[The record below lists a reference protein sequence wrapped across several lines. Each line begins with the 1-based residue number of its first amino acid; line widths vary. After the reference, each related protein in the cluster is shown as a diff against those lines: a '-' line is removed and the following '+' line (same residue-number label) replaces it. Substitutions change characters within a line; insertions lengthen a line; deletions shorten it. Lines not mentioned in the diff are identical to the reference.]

1 MASFGK
7 RQRDQERLAKAAQK
21 RDRRQGRHSNP
32 EGDTSDS
39 QAPDSD
45 DADSELE
52 NQKILAQIKALHGDF
67 EAHVI
72 SFDTYEKKRDELL
85 ERIRI

>member
-39 QAPDSD
+39 EARDS

-67 EAHVI
+67 EARLI

>member
-21 RDRRQGRHSNP
+21 RDRRQGRQSSAAA
-32 EGDTSDS
+32 ESESDS
-39 QAPDSD
+39 EPVASATGESDNQA
-45 DADSELE
+45 
-52 NQKILAQIKALHGDF
+52 ILAQIEALHRDF
-67 EAHVI
+67 EAHLI
-72 SFDTYEKKRDELL
+72 SFDDYEKQRDELL

>member
-7 RQRDQERLAKAAQK
+7 RQRDQERLAKAALK
-21 RDRRQGRHSNP
+21 RERRQGRQSNP
-32 EGDTSDS
+32 EPDEP
-39 QAPDSD
+39 APESG
-45 DADSELE
+45 ASGPTGESE
-52 NQKILAQIKALHGDF
+52 NQKILARIEALHRDF